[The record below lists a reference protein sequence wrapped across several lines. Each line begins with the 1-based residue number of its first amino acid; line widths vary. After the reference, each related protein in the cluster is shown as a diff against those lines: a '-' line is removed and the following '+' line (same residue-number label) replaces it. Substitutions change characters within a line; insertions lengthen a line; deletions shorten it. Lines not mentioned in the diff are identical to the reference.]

1 MIDWEMLAVMFYQL
15 HDSVMK
21 KSIRITKTSR
31 NCNYKTPVKTGRE
44 LTMNSIFHAHLQPG
58 LCTSHF
64 DRRRAHGLAV

>member
-1 MIDWEMLAVMFYQL
+1 MIDWEMLAVMVYQL
-15 HDSVMK
+15 HDSV
-21 KSIRITKTSR
+21 TKTSR
-31 NCNYKTPVKTGRE
+31 NCNYKTTVKTGRE